1 MKPRR
6 PASDTADKGMARRL
20 LRIAGYARPY
30 RWRIMAG
37 TLLVLAGTA
46 SILMFPLAVAAV
58 VDAASTQ
65 GDLLELH
72 LLATGILALF
82 VLRAVIA
89 GIGGYLLDSVGER
102 LVLDLRHDLFAHL
115 MRLDLDFFHQ
125 QKVGDLSSRL
135 STDTAAI
142 RNAVTETTVS
152 VLNQLSMLIGSAL
165 MMAFLN
171 WRLTLIIL
179 LLAPTTTVLSRHF
192 GRIMEAASRRV
203 QEQRAAVSA
212 VAQESISG
220 IAVVKVLSRSEH
232 EVGRYRDS
240 LGRLLISS
248 LGSIRISAWFR
259 THLYLLTSLTTVAI
273 FWYGGI
279 QIHSGSISAGQLVAF
294 LFYAQNISQ
303 AFAAFAQLYSNLSQA
318 AGASSRVFELMALS
332 PSIDSN
338 ADAIAPPHSVG
349 RVRFENIGFWHTPDR
364 PILERFDLAV
374 NSGEIVIL
382 AGESGCG
389 KTTAVQLLP
398 RLFDPCSGRVLID
411 DRDVR
416 DVPLQWLREQVA
428 LVSQDAFLFGGSI
441 RENIRYGRLDA
452 SDQEVEQAA
461 REAAAHEFIAAMPQ
475 GYDSEVGERGVRISG
490 GQRQRLALARAF
502 LRRAP
507 ILVLDEATS
516 GVDSVTEEKIHDT
529 VYHWCKREGITALIV
544 AHRSAALRLAD
555 RIVVMERS
563 RIVRENDCDP
573 ASPQDAQ
580 TLQPARSDAVIAHDT
595 SACGA
600 EPRMRAQQAGT
611 GNVRGLLI
619 QP

>member
-1 MKPRR
+1 MKSRR
-6 PASDTADKGMARRL
+6 TAPDAADKGMARRL

-30 RWRIMAG
+30 RWRIIAG

-72 LLATGILALF
+72 LLAAGILLLF
-82 VLRAVIA
+82 VLRAVIS
-89 GIGGYLLDSVGER
+89 GIGGYLLDSIGER
-102 LVLDLRHDLFAHL
+102 LVLDLRHDLFTHL

-152 VLNQLSMLIGSAL
+152 VLNQASMLIGSAL
-165 MMAFLN
+165 MMAFIN

-179 LLAPTTTVLSRHF
+179 FLAPTTTVLSRHF
-192 GRIMEAASRRV
+192 GGIMETASRRV

-220 IAVVKVLSRSEH
+220 IAVVKVLSRSDH
-232 EVGRYRDS
+232 EAGRYAQS
-240 LGRLLISS
+240 LARLLASS
-248 LGSIRISAWFR
+248 LRSIRISAWFR
-259 THLYLLTSLTTVAI
+259 THLYLLTSMTTVAI
-273 FWYGGI
+273 FWYGGL
-279 QIHSGSISAGQLVAF
+279 QIHAGSISAGQLVAF

-303 AFAAFAQLYSNLSQA
+303 AFSAFAQLYSNLSQA
-318 AGASSRVFELMALS
+318 AGASARVFELMALS
-332 PSIDSN
+332 PSIESN
-338 ADAIAPPHSVG
+338 DDAVPPPRSIG
-349 RVRFENIGFWHTPDR
+349 RVRFEDIGFRHVPGR
-364 PILERFDLAV
+364 PILDRFDLAV
-374 NSGEIVIL
+374 DSGEIVIL
-382 AGESGCG
+382 SGESGCG

-398 RLFDPCSGRVLID
+398 RLFDPYQGRVLID
-411 DRDVR
+411 DRDIR
-416 DVPLQWLREQVA
+416 EVPLRWLREQVA
-428 LVSQDAFLFGGSI
+428 LVSQDAFLFGGTI

-452 SDQEVEQAA
+452 SDQDVERAA
-461 REAAAHEFIAAMPQ
+461 REAEAHDFIAAMPQ

-502 LRRAP
+502 LRSAP

-516 GVDSVTEEKIHDT
+516 GVDSATEEKIHDT
-529 VYHWCKREGITALIV
+529 VYRWCKREGITALIV

-555 RIVVMERS
+555 RIVVMERG

-580 TLQPARSDAVIAHDT
+580 TFRPVRSDAVIAHDT

-600 EPRMRAQQAGT
+600 EPRMRA
-611 GNVRGLLI
+611 
-619 QP
+619 